1 MGIYGALYAA
11 VSGLDS
17 NSNALGIISD
27 NIANA
32 NTVGYKETGTNFS
45 TLVTESGSPDLYSP
59 GGVVSTPLYNIAQQ
73 GVLQSES
80 SPTDMAISGGGFFVV
95 DSNAA
100 STGTLAYTRAGDF
113 TVNANGNLVNSAGY
127 FLQGQALTAA
137 EAAQAST
144 ANFNN
149 LLTTTQPNLLQTV
162 NVETNAGTA
171 QPTANVSLIA
181 NLPADDASTPE
192 TMTVPVFDSL
202 GVQHDM
208 TLTFSPVP
216 VAAVPSTIDFTQG
229 GAGVL
234 AGTDTATINVDGTPF
249 PATAAFG
256 GTTLASVATAIQS
269 VFTAAGAAYTAA
281 VVGGK
286 IRITDPNGNAI
297 SSTLTCS
304 DPTVTFTAGAPAN
317 GSVATTVPNEWQVA
331 ASLANAGTSTVSIA
345 AGDNLI
351 KFNTDGTLNS
361 AGTTFNTVDALT
373 INWASGVSAGASPQL
388 ITFNLGKN
396 ATTSGLSQ
404 IGTTF
409 NVGQINQDGVQF
421 GNFSGISVDSNG
433 IITANYDNG
442 INRPIYIVPV
452 ATFSDPDKM
461 TPENG
466 NTFVETPDSGL
477 PVMRQ
482 AGTGSAGTIAP
493 SSLEDSTVDIATE
506 FSNLII
512 TQRAYEA
519 NSKIITTADQM
530 LQSLIQS
537 KQ

>member
-11 VSGLDS
+11 VSGLDA

-32 NTVGYKETGTNFS
+32 NTVGYKDTGTNFS

-59 GGVVSTPLYNIAQQ
+59 GGVTSSPLYNISQQ

-80 SPTDMAISGGGFFVV
+80 SPTDLAISGGGFFVV
-95 DSNAA
+95 NSNAA
-100 STGTLAYTRAGDF
+100 GTGTLSYTRAGDF
-113 TVNANGNLVNSAGY
+113 NIDANGNLVNSAGQ
-127 FLQGQALTAA
+127 FLQGQPLTAA

-149 LLTTTQPNLLQTV
+149 ILTTTQPNLLQTI
-162 NVETNAGTA
+162 NVSANAGTA
-171 QPTANVSLIA
+171 QPTANVSLVA
-181 NLPADDASTPE
+181 NLPANDPSTSE
-192 TMTVPVFDSL
+192 SMTVPVFDSL

-208 TLTFSPVP
+208 TLTFSPVGVP
-216 VAAVPSTIDFTQG
+216 AVPSTVTFTQG
-229 GAGVL
+229 GAGSLV
-234 AGTDTATINVDGTPF
+234 GTDTISTTIDGTPYG
-249 PATAAFG
+249 PTAAIG
-256 GTTLASVATAIQS
+256 ATTLASVATALNTT
-269 VFTAAGAAYTAA
+269 FTTDGVGYTAS
-281 VVGGK
+281 VVAGNLQISDPAGNP
-286 IRITDPNGNAI
+286 IT
-297 SSTLTCS
+297 STVTCS
-304 DPTVTFTAGAPAN
+304 DPTVTFTGGAPAN
-317 GSVATTVPNEWQVA
+317 GSVATTVPNEWSVA
-331 ASLANAGTSTVSIA
+331 ASLTNAGTSTITIA
-345 AGDNLI
+345 GGENLI

-361 AGTTFNTVDALT
+361 AGTTFNTASALT
-373 INWASGVSAGASPQL
+373 IGWDPAVSAGTSPQVL
-388 ITFNLGKN
+388 SFNLGTN
-396 ATTSGLSQ
+396 GTSSGMSQ

-409 NVGQINQDGVQF
+409 NVGQINQDGVAF
-421 GNFSGISVDSNG
+421 GNFAGVSVDQNG
-433 IITANYDNG
+433 IVTANYDNG
-442 INRPIYIVPV
+442 INRPIYIIPIS
-452 ATFSDPDKM
+452 TFNDADKL

-466 NTFVETPDSGL
+466 NTFAETPDSGL
-477 PVMRQ
+477 PVLRQ

-530 LQSLIQS
+530 LETLIQA